1 MKMEKV
7 IIKAPAS
14 TANLG
19 SGFDAMG
26 IALDLCN
33 TVELEEWDRLVITSA
48 DDSETPADETNLVYQ
63 TVRDVYELCG
73 KPLPGLKITQSSP
86 IPQAR
91 GLGSSSACIAAGIA
105 GANRLLG
112 APLSRQELLELG
124 CKIEGHPDNVAP
136 AMLGGFVTSVMEN
149 GHVYTICKPVS
160 EALNFCA
167 FVPDF
172 PLLTAKARAALP
184 KTVPHKDAVY
194 NLSRAAFMAAAF
206 CENRPD
212 CFAVGAGD
220 RLHQPYRMELIPG
233 AQQLFDRL
241 PALGAKA
248 VFISGAGPT
257 IMAVTEKG
265 DRAFVRQAAQLLGEN
280 EVLKHFRLTELNAR
294 NESMI

>member
-1 MKMEKV
+1 MKKV
-7 IIKAPAS
+7 VIKAPAS

-33 TVELEEWDRLVITSA
+33 TVELEEWDRLMIASA
-48 DDSETPADETNLVYQ
+48 DGNETPADETNLVYQ
-63 TVRDVYELCG
+63 TVKDVYSLCG
-73 KPLPGLKITQSSP
+73 KNLPGLKITQCSP

-105 GANRLLG
+105 GANQLLDN
-112 APLSRQELLELG
+112 PLSRQELLDLG
-124 CKIEGHPDNVAP
+124 CKIEGHPDNIAP

-149 GHVYTICKPVS
+149 GHVYTIRKPVS
-160 EALNFCA
+160 ETLRFCA

-172 PLLTAKARAALP
+172 PLLTSKARAALP
-184 KTVPHKDAVY
+184 QSVSHKDAVY

-212 CFAVGAGD
+212 CFAMGAGD
-220 RLHQPYRMELIPG
+220 KLHQPYRMGLIPG
-233 AQQLFDRL
+233 AEQLFERL
-241 PALGAKA
+241 PELGAKA

-257 IMAVTEKG
+257 IMAVTEKSNE
-265 DRAFVRQAAQLLGEN
+265 AFAANAAQLLKQNDLLGR
-280 EVLKHFRLTELNAR
+280 FQLTELAAR